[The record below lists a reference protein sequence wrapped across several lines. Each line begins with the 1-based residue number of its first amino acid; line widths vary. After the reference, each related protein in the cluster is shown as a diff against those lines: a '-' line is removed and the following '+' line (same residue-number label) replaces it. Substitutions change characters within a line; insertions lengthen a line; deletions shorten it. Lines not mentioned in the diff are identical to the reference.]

1 MKKILYLILFYT
13 FVFANENMVY
23 KEEKNQLFSQREI
36 QKKIE
41 LITNQ
46 LDEIDKEL
54 DVNNNIWIR
63 KYNNYAKYISINNK
77 IKEIEWELKKTKS
90 SNKNS
95 EQIQILNNKLET
107 LQRQKSFFSEDESA
121 LYKELTE
128 AKEIENPPSITN
140 PIAIFSGINYL
151 KQLKAQEKALENNQI
166 TLNKTLTLLDQK
178 KTLLT
183 HLISLQ
189 NKEEQNITA
198 KELQKIANIKLELQ
212 SAQSILETS
221 IEVYSRKVSEIDA
234 IVSNQIQAQTLKTIY
249 ILIICVVIFFIAFTT
264 KIALRKYL
272 DHERLYIA
280 NKIINFIYI
289 SIIVVVILL
298 SYMSNITYLVTFLGF
313 VSAGLAFAMRDLF
326 MSVLGWFVIVI
337 GGGLHVGDRIR
348 VHRDNTTYVGD
359 ILDISMTRITLLED
373 VTLNTYMETRRA
385 GRIIF
390 IPNNMIFTS
399 IFSNY
404 THGGMTTVWDGIDFT
419 VTFDSNHKKAVE
431 IALEVA
437 RRHSKPHIET
447 GKKRMMQLKERYSI
461 KRISLE
467 PRVYNMIEPNG
478 MKISVWYQS
487 NAITTLNLRSSISGE
502 IVELL
507 AKENDIKIAYP
518 TTKIVNTGSD
528 GVWERY
534 THETNPQE
542 SNEEKNE
549 VKSVF

>member
-1 MKKILYLILFYT
+1 MKKLLCFVMFCLIG
-13 FVFANENMVY
+13 FANQSLSHLEKQTMTQ
-23 KEEKNQLFSQREI
+23 EEKI
-36 QKKIE
+36 KKAE
-41 LITNQ
+41 LISTQ
-46 LDEIDKEL
+46 IDELNKEL
-54 DVNNNIWIR
+54 NSDNNIWIR
-63 KYNNYAKYISINNK
+63 KYNNYAKYIAISNQIKK
-77 IKEIEWELKKTKS
+77 IQWQLKKTKTTS
-90 SNKNS
+90 KDT
-95 EQIQILNNKLET
+95 EQIQILSNKLET
-107 LQRQKSFFSEDESA
+107 LQRQKSFFGEDETA
-121 LYKELTE
+121 PYKELTE
-128 AKEIENPPSITN
+128 AKEIETPPSITN

-151 KQLKAQEKALENNQI
+151 KQIKTQEKTLENNQKA
-166 TLNKTLTLLDQK
+166 LNKTLDLLNQK

-183 HLISLQ
+183 YLLALQ
-189 NKEEQNITA
+189 EKNEQNQTN
-198 KELQKIANIKLELQ
+198 KELQKLANIKFELQ

-221 IEVYSRKVSEIDA
+221 IEVYSRKVTEIDRA
-234 IVSNQIQAQTLKTIY
+234 VSSQIQSQTFKTIY
-249 ILIICVVIFFIAFTT
+249 ILILCVVVFFVALAI
-264 KIALRKYL
+264 KVALRKYL

-280 NKIINFIYI
+280 NKIINFVYI
-289 SIIVVVILL
+289 SIIVIILLL

-373 VTLNTYMETRRA
+373 VTLNTYLETRRA

-419 VTFDSNHKKAVE
+419 ITFDSNYKKAVE
-431 IALEVA
+431 IATEVA
-437 RRHSKPHIET
+437 RKYSKSHIEI
-447 GKKRMMQLKERYSI
+447 GRKRMMQLKERYSI

-478 MKISVWYQS
+478 MKISIWYQS
-487 NAITTLNLRSSISGE
+487 NAYTTLNLRSNISGE
-502 IVELL
+502 LIELL
-507 AKENDIKIAYP
+507 AKEQDIKLAYP

-534 THETNPQE
+534 THETHLQE
-542 SNEEKNE
+542 VGKNE

>member
-1 MKKILYLILFYT
+1 MKKLVLFVM
-13 FVFANENMVY
+13 FCVLSFADADSLEATQQEN
-23 KEEKNQLFSQREI
+23 L
-36 QKKIE
+36 KKIE
-41 LITNQ
+41 LINTQIEELN
-46 LDEIDKEL
+46 KEL
-54 DVNNNIWIR
+54 DGNNNAWIR
-63 KYNNYAKYISINNK
+63 KYNNYAKFISITNQ
-77 IKEIEWELKKTKS
+77 IKTLEWQLKKVKATS
-90 SNKNS
+90 KNT
-95 EQIQILNNKLET
+95 EQIQILNNRLET
-107 LQRQKSFFSEDESA
+107 LQRQKSFFGEDEGA
-121 LYKELTE
+121 PYKELTE
-128 AKEIENPPSITN
+128 AKEIETPPNITN

-151 KQLKAQEKALENNQI
+151 KQIKAQEKVLANNQI
-166 TLNKTLTLLDQK
+166 ALNKTIALLNQK
-178 KTLLT
+178 KTLLNY
-183 HLISLQ
+183 LLPLQ
-189 NKEEQNITA
+189 DKESQEGTIE
-198 KELQKIANIKLELQ
+198 ELQKIASIKLDLQ

-221 IEVYSRKVSEIDA
+221 IEVYSRKVAEIDRS
-234 IVSNQIQAQTLKTIY
+234 VSSQIQTQTLKTIY
-249 ILIICVVIFFIAFTT
+249 IIILCVVVFFIAFAT

-280 NKIINFIYI
+280 NKIINFAYI
-289 SIIVVVILL
+289 TIIAIILLL

-390 IPNNMIFTS
+390 IPNNLVFTT
-399 IFSNY
+399 IISNY

-419 VTFDSNHKKAVE
+419 ITFDSNHKKAIE
-431 IALEVA
+431 IATEVA
-437 RRHSKPHIET
+437 RKHSKPHIET

-478 MKISVWYQS
+478 MKISIWYQS

-502 IVELL
+502 IIELL
-507 AKENDIKIAYP
+507 AKEQDIKIAYP

-534 THETNPQE
+534 THELQE
-542 SNEEKNE
+542 SNAGKNE

>member
-1 MKKILYLILFYT
+1 MKRIALLMMF
-13 FVFANENMVY
+13 FAFSFANQNANSQQI
-23 KEEKNQLFSQREI
+23 EKGQTQDERL
-36 QKKIE
+36 KKIE
-41 LITNQ
+41 LINNQ
-46 LDEIDKEL
+46 IEELNKDLDG
-54 DVNNNIWIR
+54 NNNAWIR
-63 KYNNYAKYISINNK
+63 KYNNYAKYIYINNQIKKIEWQLKK
-77 IKEIEWELKKTKS
+77 IKTTSKDA
-90 SNKNS
+90 
-95 EQIQILNNKLET
+95 EQIQVLSNKLET
-107 LQRQKSFFSEDESA
+107 LQRQKSFFGEDETA
-121 LYKELTE
+121 PYKELTE
-128 AKEIENPPSITN
+128 AKEIETPPNITN

-151 KQLKAQEKALENNQI
+151 KQIKAQEKVLESNQLALS
-166 TLNKTLTLLDQK
+166 KTLDLLNQK

-183 HLISLQ
+183 YLLALQ
-189 NKEEQNITA
+189 EKNEQDDTN
-198 KELQKIANIKLELQ
+198 KELQRIANIKLELQ

-221 IEVYSRKVSEIDA
+221 IEVYSRKVTEIDRT
-234 IVSNQIQAQTLKTIY
+234 VSSQIQSQTIKTIY
-249 ILIICVVIFFIAFTT
+249 IVILCIVVFFIALAI
-264 KIALRKYL
+264 KVALRKYL

-280 NKIINFIYI
+280 NKIINFANIT
-289 SIIVVVILL
+289 IIALILLL

-390 IPNNMIFTS
+390 IPNNLVFTT
-399 IFSNY
+399 IISNY

-419 VTFDSNHKKAVE
+419 ITFDSNHKKALE
-431 IALEVA
+431 IATEVA
-437 RRHSKPHIET
+437 RKHSKPHIET

-502 IVELL
+502 IIELL
-507 AKENDIKIAYP
+507 AKEQDIKLAYP

-534 THETNPQE
+534 THETHTTE
-542 SNEEKNE
+542 SNEGKNE